1 MGKKLNDWRT
11 QKIDGKSLSQWRED
25 EWTEEMYG
33 PLDSYDRKALEF
45 SLENDEISDWEAGFM
60 EGYDGG
66 FVNCHGETIRML

>member
-60 EGYDGG
+60 EGYDGAS
-66 FVNCHGETIRML
+66 